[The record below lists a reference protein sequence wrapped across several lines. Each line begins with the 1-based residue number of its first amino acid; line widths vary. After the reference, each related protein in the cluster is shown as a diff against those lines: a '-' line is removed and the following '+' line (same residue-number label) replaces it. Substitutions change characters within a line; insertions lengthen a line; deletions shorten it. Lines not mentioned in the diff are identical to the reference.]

1 MKFRCT
7 VRIQT
12 EPLHVNVSPQ
22 KMQLYPFPVWFF
34 CCKLNRKIKGNKS
47 QHRPI
52 NQSINQSINSSYIP
66 LFHLLSTWFPQYFTP
81 SFLMVFFPFNLQLCP
96 GGGCL
101 AAGRILPITYQ
112 YGALNRFLWL
122 IHVVGLPYAEEANL
136 WHLHSEIM
144 IIRRTQLSALEHVS
158 KKCRGAHRHP

>member
-1 MKFRCT
+1 MKRRKNNVIVYEYTMKFRCT

-52 NQSINQSINSSYIP
+52 NQSVNSSYIL

-81 SFLMVFFPFNLQLCP
+81 SFLMVFFPLQLAVMPWGRVSSSWLHPSHHISIWGLEQISMANPC
-96 GGGCL
+96 GRL
-101 AAGRILPITYQ
+101 ALCRRSQPLAP
-112 YGALNRFLWL
+112 AL
-122 IHVVGLPYAEEANL
+122 
-136 WHLHSEIM
+136 
-144 IIRRTQLSALEHVS
+144 
-158 KKCRGAHRHP
+158 